1 MNSTTDPSGG
11 SVGSSGAKRLRLETR
26 KKKLGMKVR
35 PNSIESTAD
44 SVDNR
49 RCGILKRVVL
59 PSPQQHA
66 IDGTERDASRITY
79 YLS

>member
-26 KKKLGMKVR
+26 KTKSGMKVR
-35 PNSIESTAD
+35 ANLIERTAD
-44 SVDNR
+44 SVANH

-66 IDGTERDASRITY
+66 IDGTERDACRITY
-79 YLS
+79 HLS